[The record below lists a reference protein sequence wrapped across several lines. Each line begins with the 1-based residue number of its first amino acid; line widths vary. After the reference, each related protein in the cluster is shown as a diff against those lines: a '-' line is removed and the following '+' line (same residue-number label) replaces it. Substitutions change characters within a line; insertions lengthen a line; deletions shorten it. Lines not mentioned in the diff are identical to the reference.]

1 MAINQYYTVFTP
13 EVWSPVLNKSFR
25 ENLVAAKAF
34 ADFSDDIA
42 GGGDVIHIP
51 HLEHSFTISDIKQTS
66 GEVSAESIND
76 TQTQLTLNKW
86 QGSAFRISD
95 WQAKIVSKKYNI
107 KRQYADQLG
116 FDLAKKFDTQLMA
129 EYTNFTNVIGGSTTD
144 LSDTALEQGMS
155 IMESNS
161 VPREKLRLI
170 VHPRNYY
177 GDLFKRD
184 KYYDSSVFG
193 KTTLPNGAIDQVYGV
208 PVFRTPQ
215 VPLANGS
222 LKNLLVHPMAVS
234 YALATQDGGAPSG
247 ARISE
252 KEGESL
258 RKTVVGDIMY
268 GIKALKTGAAV
279 VIAATND
286 R

>member
-161 VPREKLRLI
+161 VPR
-170 VHPRNYY
+170 
-177 GDLFKRD
+177 
-184 KYYDSSVFG
+184 
-193 KTTLPNGAIDQVYGV
+193 
-208 PVFRTPQ
+208 PQ